1 MTDSFL
7 PSPEGNTIPSSEDT
21 LVSESTTRLTES
33 LALPIVVEDTTKEGV
48 PWHLTD
54 DIANEDWAM
63 ANLFRWI
70 NGGED
75 PVDPDFV
82 RTPEMYK
89 DAHENHGILFEHLDA
104 LDSVQSQAEWDSEV
118 EHIKQEQQLTQ
129 DLAEYGWTG
138 AGLRLATNFLDPAA
152 LGAGLLTGGIAYVGK
167 AAQMAN
173 LARAFAYGGLTAAEV
188 AALEVAV
195 MSDKVTWGWE
205 DSVASVLTAGV
216 LGGAVGRYAYRPMK
230 KKADDHGDA
239 AVLDAANQAGI
250 TLSDKSKA
258 ALSPQGLDT
267 APAAWSGYVTMPFV
281 HRFNWDNRLSLRF
294 DMMSRIKT
302 SKSQKMKGYFGGL
315 AQDVLPDVKGGK
327 VAKISATELGT
338 QIHRS
343 RKSVFNQIVASRNVF
358 TKEAGLTVQNPIQRK
373 RVHDQFYALVDK
385 AVRRDGDDFIDSLPD
400 LNAAQKSALKK
411 ARDAQRKSTRDM
423 LQMMKDSGM
432 EEAADID
439 FNHLYVPRRIIH
451 SKINEWN
458 RVFGEDG
465 TVELIAQAYMK
476 GTRSPLDIKEARAL
490 AKVYVQAIERLADG
504 NVIDLGRLAARNID
518 EVVKYLRSAGVEEG
532 SVLAAEQI
540 LKSRQTKG
548 SATSARGR
556 GVTKTVK
563 SKAGSEKEISFR
575 ADVDETFE
583 TVAKGVDGQTHKFN
597 MEDLYESNVM
607 GYDQYLRQ
615 MSGRIAAA
623 QRLGI
628 KSSKDFDDRIAEIKS
643 EAASMSPADRA
654 SVESDI
660 KRATIMYRHL
670 VGKSLREEETN
681 VGRNFATRMLLG
693 FNYNRVM
700 GQVGFAQVAEMGNI
714 ASFFGLKAMLK
725 QMPALRTLKRDLE
738 TGNIKD
744 DVVMRELEAI
754 SGVGSEFFRFST
766 VSERYSG
773 AAGEV
778 LGQQFSP
785 TQLKALSA
793 MEGMKRVTS
802 VVSGMTPI
810 TIWMQRTAAKA
821 AVQRIHDLH
830 KRGFKEVDYLNFRE
844 IGLSK
849 QTADA
854 IGDQLKRTSKVN
866 SRGVVEEIGIEQW
879 PSQLREDFAN
889 SLMRWTYR
897 VIQENDIGS
906 MGMFMTHNIGKIL
919 TQFRTFILVAHAK
932 QMLHAVHRRNLQSF
946 TAFMSTALMGSLA
959 YMAQTGIKGM
969 TADAIWGEEMYGEDG
984 KWTLEA
990 IASAAFQRS
999 AYSALIP
1006 GLVDTGLQ
1014 AAGFE
1019 PAFSYGRST
1028 GLATGFLTGNPSY
1041 DTLQKFD
1048 YALSV
1053 PGTLNPYNDKEVNWE
1068 KLAKLGPWTNVV
1080 GIYNLI
1086 DQLHDDD

>member
-1 MTDSFL
+1 MTDTYL
-7 PSPEGNTIPSSEDT
+7 PSSEDN

-33 LALPIVVEDTTKEGV
+33 LALPVEVEDTTKEEV
-48 PWHLTD
+48 PWGLTD
-54 DIANEDWAM
+54 EIADEDWAM
-63 ANLFRWI
+63 DNLFRWI
-70 NGGED
+70 NGGDD

-89 DAHENHGILFEHLDA
+89 DAHENHGILFEHLDS
-104 LDSVQSQAEWDSEV
+104 LDGVKSQAEWDSEV
-118 EHIKQEQQLTQ
+118 EHIKQEQKLTQ
-129 DLAEYGWTG
+129 DLAEYGWRG

-152 LGAGLLTGGIAYVGK
+152 LGLAFFTGGVSVVGK
-167 AAQMAN
+167 AAQMGN
-173 LARAFAYGGLTAAEV
+173 IARASAIGALTMAEV
-188 AALEVAV
+188 AALEAAV
-195 MSDKVTWGWE
+195 LSDKVTWGWE
-205 DSVASVLTAGV
+205 DSVAAVGTAGI
-216 LGGAVGRYAYRPMK
+216 LGGAVGRFAYRPMQK
-230 KKADDHGDA
+230 VADDHSNA
-239 AVLDAANQAGI
+239 ALITAADEAGVK
-250 TLSDKSKA
+250 LSDKSKA
-258 ALSPQGLDT
+258 ALSPKGLDT
-267 APAAWSGYVTMPFV
+267 APAAMSNYVTMPFV
-281 HRFNWDNRLSLRF
+281 HHFKWDNRLSVRF
-294 DMMSRIKT
+294 DMMSRVKT
-302 SKSQKMKGYFGGL
+302 SKSPKMKGYFGGL
-315 AQDVLPDVKGGK
+315 AQDVLPDVKSGQ
-327 VAKISATELGT
+327 VARISATELGT

-343 RKSVFNQIVASRNVF
+343 QKKVFNKIVASRNIF
-358 TKEAGLTVQNPIQRK
+358 TKEAGVTVQNPIERM
-373 RVHDQFYALVDK
+373 RVHEQFYALVDRS
-385 AVRRDGDDFIDSLPD
+385 VRRDGDDFIDSIPD
-400 LNAAQKSALKK
+400 LNSAQKSALKK

-439 FNHLYVPRRIIH
+439 FTHLYVPRRIIH
-451 SKINEWN
+451 SKIDEWN

-465 TVELIAQAYMK
+465 AIELIAQAYMK
-476 GTRSPLDIKEARAL
+476 GTKAPLELKEARAL
-490 AKVYVQAIERLADG
+490 AKVYVQAIQRVADG
-504 NVIDLGRLAARNID
+504 EIIDLGRLAARNID
-518 EVVKYLRSAGVEEG
+518 EVIKYLKTAGVKEEDLT
-532 SVLAAEQI
+532 VAKEI

-556 GVTKTVK
+556 GVTKEIK
-563 SKAGSEKEISFR
+563 SKAGNTKEVSFR

-583 TVAKGVDGQTHKFN
+583 AVAKGVDGQTHKFN

-628 KSSKDFDDRIAEIKS
+628 KSTKDFDDRIEEIKS
-643 EAASMSPADRA
+643 EAALMSPADKA

-670 VGKSLREEETN
+670 IGKSLREDETN
-681 VGRNFATRMLLG
+681 QGRNFATRMLLG
-693 FNYNRVM
+693 WNYNRVM
-700 GQVGFAQVAEMGNI
+700 GQSGFAQVAEMGNI
-714 ASFFGLKAMLK
+714 ATFFGLKTMFR
-725 QMPALRTLKRDLE
+725 QVPALRTLKRDLE

-744 DVVMRELEAI
+744 DVLMRELEAI
-754 SGVGSEFFRFST
+754 SGIGSEFFRFAT

-785 TQLKALSA
+785 LQQKALSA
-793 MEGMKRVTS
+793 MERMKRVTS

-810 TIWMQRTAAKA
+810 TIWMQRTSAKA
-821 AVQRIHDLH
+821 AVQRIHDRYT
-830 KRGFKEVDYLNFRE
+830 RGFNEVDYENFRE

-849 QTADA
+849 ETADA

-866 SRGVVEEIGIEQW
+866 SRGVVEEIGVEQW

-906 MGMFMTHNIGKIL
+906 MGMFMTTNIGKIL

-932 QMLHAVHRRNLQSF
+932 QMLHAVHRKNLQSF

-969 TADAIWGEEMYGEDG
+969 TADALWGEEMHGEDG
-984 KWTLEA
+984 KWTMEA

-999 AYSALIP
+999 AYSALFP

-1019 PAFSYGRST
+1019 PAFRYGRST
-1028 GLATGFLTGNPSY
+1028 GLATGFFTGNPSW

-1048 YALSV
+1048 YLIAA
-1053 PGTLNPYNDKEVNWE
+1053 PGALNPQNDREVNWE
-1068 KLAKLGPWTNVV
+1068 RLLKLGPWTNVV

-1086 DQLHDDD
+1086 DQLHDDDD